1 MSLPELSIRRPVL
14 ATVMTL
20 SLVLVGLVSLF
31 RLNIEE
37 YPNMSFPYVTVQITY
52 EGAQPEQVDNQITRK
67 VEEAVGEAKGIKH
80 ISSVSREGQSEV
92 GIEFNL
98 EVNAQEAAQ
107 DVRDK
112 LGAIRGDLP
121 TGISEPI
128 VSRYDMHAEPVVA
141 LVLTSEVLTQRE
153 LSIIFDEQIKPSLQ
167 QIAGVGQLSVY
178 GFEAREIQLLLRL
191 ESLQAFSLSPAEIAD
206 KLSKELKEIAGG
218 NLENSRQK
226 LSVVTRVGISDPQNF
241 LDLMIAQRKDYPIY
255 FRQIGSVQDT
265 VKDRDSVA
273 RYDGKPAIGIE
284 VGKQSGANAVK
295 VAQAVKAELENIQ
308 KNLPE
313 KVSVQIIRDDAE
325 RIQES
330 INDVWLNLILGSI
343 FAVLVVW
350 IFLGD
355 IRSTLIS
362 ALTIPTSLTGAFF
375 FMNLAGFTLN
385 TMSMLGLSLAIGLLI
400 DDAIVVI
407 ENVIRHRKMGKDA
420 KTAAALGTK
429 EIVLAVMAT
438 SLSVV
443 AVFLPMGFMSGITGE
458 FFKEFGLT
466 IVFAVMISV
475 FVSFTLT
482 PMLAS
487 KFLGTSKKIS
497 AQEKFSR
504 WFDSIALDYSKLLR
518 KILLYHRKK
527 VALTS
532 VFLFCGSLGLLPLL
546 GMDMMPQTDKG
557 QFTVKYEVSEGM
569 SLWLKEEL
577 SQKMTQILLEIQGV
591 KHVYATNS
599 ATGDQSFFVTLVPK
613 SEREQSQSEII
624 AQIRHELNSLP
635 GVYISV
641 EGLSDMGEKPVGIS
655 IKGKDFQTLG
665 EASEQVTRLLDN
677 ISGVIDVTSS
687 YRAGS
692 PRLSIVTK
700 ESRAYDLSVSNESIG
715 TTIGILLEGTK
726 IGKFNDVEEQVDV
739 RLRLEGSGREK
750 SGQLN
755 RIAVPTSRI
764 DENGLIQLVP
774 LSSVAEWTY
783 DTTPSAINRYDR
795 QKEVRISAN
804 LDGLSLGEFE
814 DILELRTS
822 CLELPDGVYLDN
834 AGEAEE
840 MDNTMNDILTAL
852 ILAVAFIF
860 MILAAQ
866 FESWSE
872 PFTIMA
878 ALPLALVGALLG
890 LLLFKSQL
898 SMISGIGILLLM
910 GLVTKNAILLI
921 DFAKNKMAE
930 SVSCEDALV
939 VAGRVRFKPIM
950 MTTLAMILG
959 MLPLAMSI
967 GPGAEARAPM
977 AHAILGGLI
986 TSTLLTLVVIP
997 SLYSLLYQWREK

>member
-153 LSIIFDEQIKPSLQ
+153 LSIIFDEHIKPSLQ

-295 VAQAVKAELENIQ
+295 VAQAVKTELENIQ

-362 ALTIPTSLTGAFF
+362 AVTIPTSLTSAFF

-420 KTAAALGTK
+420 KIAAADGTK

-443 AVFLPMGFMSGITGE
+443 AVFLPMGFMSGINGE

-466 IVFAVMISV
+466 IVFAVMISL

-487 KFLGTSKKIS
+487 KFLDTSKKIS
-497 AQEKFSR
+497 TQEKFSR
-504 WFDSIALDYSKLLR
+504 CFDSIANDYSELLR
-518 KILLYHRKK
+518 EILLHHRKK
-527 VALTS
+527 VALFA

-546 GMDMMPQTDKG
+546 GIDMMPQTDKG

-569 SLWLKEEL
+569 SLLSKEEL
-577 SQKMTQILLEIQGV
+577 SQEMTQILLKIHGV
-591 KHVYATNS
+591 KHVYSTLS
-599 ATGDQSFFVTLVPK
+599 ATGDQSFFVTLIPK

-624 AQIRHELNSLP
+624 SQIRHELNSLP

-641 EGLSDMGEKPVGIS
+641 EGLSDMGPKPVGVS
-655 IKGKDFQTLG
+655 IKGNDLQTLG
-665 EASEQVTRLLDN
+665 EASEQVVRLLDN
-677 ISGVIDVTSS
+677 IDGVIDVTST

-692 PRLSIVTK
+692 GRLSILTK
-700 ESRAYDLSVSNESIG
+700 ESRAYDLGVSNETIG
-715 TTIGILLEGTK
+715 TTVGILLEGTK
-726 IGKFNDVEEQVDV
+726 LGKFNDVEEQVDV
-739 RLRLEGSGREK
+739 RLRLESGGREK
-750 SGQLN
+750 ASQLN

-764 DENGLIQLVP
+764 EENGLTQLVP

-795 QKEVRISAN
+795 QREVRISAN
-804 LDGLSLGEFE
+804 LEGLSLGEFE
-814 DILELRTS
+814 DILEQEIAL
-822 CLELPDGVYLDN
+822 LELPDGVYLDN

-840 MDNTMNDILTAL
+840 MDNTMNDMLTAL
-852 ILAVAFIF
+852 ILAVSFIF

-930 SVSCEDALV
+930 SVSCEEALV
-939 VAGRVRFKPIM
+939 IAGRVRFKPIM

-959 MLPLAMSI
+959 MLPLAMSL

-986 TSTLLTLVVIP
+986 TSTLLTLIVIP